1 MIAANSK
8 QRTLLSLTPLLARS
22 NQPTVISETDQPVRV
37 TALRHPFR
45 TERVSVELPAGGSIA
60 DMVRAVGLSPEI
72 PLRIML
78 NDRIILANEYMRVF
92 PKPGQILSIRA
103 IPAGGGSSKDSEI
116 LTIAIAAVAA
126 AAGALVGNPEV
137 GLLATN
143 ASLFESGGFLAYDTL
158 QGIVAL
164 SAIQGAISTSV
175 NFLGGLATNALTS
188 TPPTPAPKAV
198 STPQSYTVSGTANG
212 AAPFSPVPEIYGDA
226 QNCFYEPRARPDS
239 RCIVAAAIGRAS
251 ILQHPSEGGR
261 LSVSVDG
268 VFLRVYPRN
277 ACRQFFTS
285 GRRAFGRKL
294 NSWIP
299 VARDGPLPQR
309 ETISGAGR
317 LTHATPRHQA
327 IRPLPLQSS
336 LRDGSTSRERDKR
349 CYGDESTYLNS
360 HA

>member
-1 MIAANSK
+1 MMRAFGLDPRVAARVFIDDRIVVFE
-8 QRTLLSLTPLLARS
+8 QR
-22 NQPTVISETDQPVRV
+22 
-37 TALRHPFR
+37 
-45 TERVSVELPAGGSIA
+45 ERVH
-60 DMVRAVGLSPEI
+60 
-72 PLRIML
+72 
-78 NDRIILANEYMRVF
+78 
-92 PKPGQILSIRA
+92 PKPGQILTIRV
-103 IPAGGGSSKDSEI
+103 IPGGGSNGNKDTAI
-116 LTIAIAAVAA
+116 LDIVVAAIAAAA
-126 AAGALVGNPEV
+126 TWYVGRAGGMFVQAAGPTLSSLGLPTGVIQGVG
-137 GLLATN
+137 
-143 ASLFESGGFLAYDTL
+143 
-158 QGIVAL
+158 VAL
-164 SAIQGAISTSV
+164 QAAIGESIK
-175 NFLGGLATNALTS
+175 FGGTPLINALIPPPR
-188 TPPTPAPKAV
+188 TPVPKAV
-198 STPQSYTVSGTANG
+198 STPQSYTVSGTANS

>member
-1 MIAANSK
+1 MSNSISSRFEMVK
-8 QRTLLSLTPLLARS
+8 SPQLTLGPAELV
-22 NQPTVISETDQPVRV
+22 TVA
-37 TALRHPFR
+37 ALRHPFR
-45 TERVSVELPAGGSIA
+45 SERVLTQSPPGKSVA
-60 DMVRAVGLSPEI
+60 DMMRAAGIHPGAE
-72 PLRIML
+72 
-78 NDRIILANEYMRVF
+78 ARVF
-92 PKPGQILSIRA
+92 LGDRLILPEERGRVYPKPGQTLAIRLA
-103 IPAGGGSSKDSEI
+103 PAGGGRGKDVEI
-116 LTIAIAAVAA
+116 LTIVVAAIATVATYGA
-126 AAGALVGNPEV
+126 TSALIANTAFFASATQAGGSN
-137 GLLATN
+137 LLAS
-143 ASLFESGGFLAYDTL
+143 AALA
-158 QGIVAL
+158 G
-164 SAIQGAISTSV
+164 IQGAINESV
-175 NFLGGLATNALTS
+175 KFLGGLAINALI
-188 TPPTPAPKAV
+188 PPPSTPAPRAV